1 MKRILMSSSVLA
13 VIGGAAFA
21 GGYTAP
27 AAEPVVT
34 AAPVVV
40 MPTTADWG
48 GFYAGAQLGYG
59 NANDAVDDS
68 GVVGGVH
75 GGYLYDF
82 GKYVA
87 GGELAYSGADI
98 NDDAQNSKIDSF
110 TDLKF
115 IGGVKQNNWLF
126 YGGLGASYIKGD
138 TAGGVSAS
146 DTVPMATLGVRYQ
159 VRPNMTVGG
168 AVDYRKGDNFD
179 STGQDLDLT
188 TVSLT
193 TSFQF

>member
-27 AAEPVVT
+27 AAEPVVM
-34 AAPVVV
+34 AAPVAV
-40 MPTTADWG
+40 MPTADWG

-59 NANDAVDDS
+59 DANDAVDDG

-87 GGELAYSGADI
+87 GGELAFSGADI
-98 NDDAQNSKIDSF
+98 TDNTQNSKIDSF

-146 DTVPMATLGVRYQ
+146 DTVPMATLGVRYK

-168 AVDYRKGDNFD
+168 AVDYRKGDDFD
-179 STGQDLDLT
+179 GSGQDLDLT

>member
-27 AAEPVVT
+27 AA
-34 AAPVVV
+34 APVVMAAPAPV
-40 MPTTADWG
+40 MPTADWT

-59 NANDAVDDS
+59 NADDGVKAS
-68 GVVGGVH
+68 GVTGGLH

-87 GGELAYSGADI
+87 GAELAYSGADLKDTA
-98 NDDAQNSKIDSF
+98 NNSKIDNF
-110 TDLKF
+110 TDLKL
-115 IGGVKQNNWLF
+115 IGGVKQDNFLF
-126 YGGLGASYIKGD
+126 YGGLGASHIKGD
-138 TAGGVSAS
+138 LAGGISAS

-168 AVDYRKGDNFD
+168 AIDYRKGNNFD
-179 STGQDLDLT
+179 GTNQDLSLT
-188 TVSLT
+188 TVSLS

>member
-27 AAEPVVT
+27 VAAPVVT
-34 AAPVVV
+34 AAPAPV
-40 MPTTADWG
+40 MPTADWG

-59 NANDAVDDS
+59 DASDAVDDS
-68 GVVGGVH
+68 GVVGGIH

-82 GKYVA
+82 GNYVA
-87 GGELAYSGADI
+87 GGELAFSGADI
-98 NDDAQNSKIDSF
+98 TDNTQNSKIDSF

-146 DTVPMATLGVRYQ
+146 DTVPMATLGVRYK

-168 AVDYRKGDNFD
+168 AIDYRKGDDFD
-179 STGQDLDLT
+179 GSGQDLDLT
-188 TVSLT
+188 TVGVT

>member
-27 AAEPVVT
+27 AAEPVVV
-34 AAPVVV
+34 AAPVVA
-40 MPTTADWG
+40 MPTADWG

-59 NANDAVDDS
+59 KAKDAVDDS

-87 GGELAYSGADI
+87 GGELAFSGADI
-98 NDDAQNSKIDSF
+98 TDNTQNSKIDSF

-168 AVDYRKGDNFD
+168 AIDYRKGDNFD
-179 STGQDLDLT
+179 GSGQNLNLT
-188 TVSLT
+188 TVGVT